1 MFLPPSINPVN
12 MVWRRVLA
20 MSPLEKICVL
30 ILWLACYTFEDEE
43 ILMNSQLWRGPMEQS
58 LPEPPAGAFPV
69 DTDEAELVQAAQ
81 ADPSTFAHLYRRYL
95 PRMYHYV
102 RARLDREEDA
112 ADLTQQIFL
121 HALAALPGYQPRG
134 VPFAAWLFRIARH
147 AVSDFYRRR
156 RAVVSWDSFPEAL
169 WGASALQDMDALLL
183 QRERLTRLKTLLAR
197 LKPAQR
203 ELLALRFAAGLSSS
217 EIARVVGR
225 SPAAVKKQL
234 TRLLHTLKE
243 QYHEQ

>member
-1 MFLPPSINPVN
+1 
-12 MVWRRVLA
+12 
-20 MSPLEKICVL
+20 
-30 ILWLACYTFEDEE
+30 
-43 ILMNSQLWRGPMEQS
+43 MNIELWRGPMEKS
-58 LPEPPAGAFPV
+58 VHAPPAGAFPV
-69 DTDEAELVQAAQ
+69 DTDEAELVGAAQ

-95 PRMYHYV
+95 PRVYNYV
-102 RARLDREEDA
+102 RARLDGEEDA

-121 HALAALPGYQPRG
+121 QALAALPDYQPRG
-134 VPFAAWLFRIARH
+134 LAFAAWLFQIARN

-156 RAVVSWDSFPEAL
+156 KTLVSWDSFPD
-169 WGASALQDMDALLL
+169 ALQEQSAFQDIDASLV
-183 QRERLTRLKTLLAR
+183 QQERLARLKTLLAR
-197 LKPAQR
+197 LDPAQR
-203 ELLALRFAAGLSSS
+203 ELLALRFAAGLSSP